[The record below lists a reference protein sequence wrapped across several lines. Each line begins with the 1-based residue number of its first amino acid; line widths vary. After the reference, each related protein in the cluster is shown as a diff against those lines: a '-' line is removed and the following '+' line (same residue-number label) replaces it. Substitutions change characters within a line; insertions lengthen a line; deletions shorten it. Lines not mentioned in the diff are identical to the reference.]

1 MVVPRENRL
10 NTVYSSGLQV
20 LMAGWSFMP
29 VFPVR
34 KPVRAQPEGAVP
46 RDDCPLPDA
55 LFRKESGAAMA
66 TDAVDGAL
74 HRFGGVLAAG
84 KTVPVVTREA

>member
-46 RDDCPLPDA
+46 RDDVHYQMPCSVKNQVLRWLPM
-55 LFRKESGAAMA
+55 LLMLLCTGS
-66 TDAVDGAL
+66 
-74 HRFGGVLAAG
+74 GVLAAG